1 MTYIEKLAFQFLM
14 QETLSWKFED
24 KESYK
29 WCLEFRAALS
39 GVKALL
45 GSNIIAWRSAR
56 LEGAIGKRLG
66 VKQTRTTK
74 ITNRTHKRHS

>member
-1 MTYIEKLAFQFLM
+1 M

-45 GSNIIAWRSAR
+45 YWVLILSQGDRR
-56 LEGAIGKRLG
+56 GEGEK
-66 VKQTRTTK
+66 
-74 ITNRTHKRHS
+74 SESD

>member
-1 MTYIEKLAFQFLM
+1 MKTYSFDIHENLLFSFFLI

-24 KESYK
+24 VESYK

-45 GSNIIAWRSAR
+45 GSNIIAWKSAR
-56 LEGAIGKRLG
+56 
-66 VKQTRTTK
+66 
-74 ITNRTHKRHS
+74 

>member
-45 GSNIIAWRSAR
+45 GSNIIAGRSAR
-56 LEGAIGKRLG
+56 
-66 VKQTRTTK
+66 
-74 ITNRTHKRHS
+74 

>member
-1 MTYIEKLAFQFLM
+1 M

-24 KESYK
+24 EKSYK

-56 LEGAIGKRLG
+56 
-66 VKQTRTTK
+66 
-74 ITNRTHKRHS
+74 